1 MKSRKRKR
9 KTRTSA
15 AVNRRDVVYTY
26 VPIDDVKSFAVM
38 SARCVKCDKITM
50 HACIECHKPFCENHL
65 IDGRCNDCQGKR
77 PSYLG

>member
-1 MKSRKRKR
+1 MKSRKKRR

-26 VPIDDVKSFAVM
+26 VPLDDVKSIAVM
-38 SARCVKCDKITM
+38 SARCTVCKKITM
-50 HACIECHKPFCENHL
+50 HACVECHKPFCENHL
-65 IDGRCNDCQGKR
+65 TDGRCADCQEVR